1 MRHGLIL
8 SVFLAGLVVLV
19 WGRISADPF
28 AYDEADY
35 MYAASLGL
43 AANYTDTPAQSF
55 ADFLHTGLNRGR
67 DAGQRASL
75 SEAVRASNDV
85 NFYRHWHGP
94 VAFYWWMAGR
104 ARGLDEHGLRA
115 AMLAFHIMTLL
126 AIYFGCLWVLS
137 GVAGQLAAVLCSAM
151 CVFSYP
157 LVRTSLEIA
166 PHGVFVPFVVIS
178 LMLLAKAAQTGEA
191 KYWRI
196 GLVPL
201 AFAFATLEVA
211 LVLVVTYAGFA
222 WVERK
227 RFFGGWPRARVLRWL
242 GVSVLLFAILV
253 VALWPGALSKLAFVK
268 AYAFMAYLALFR
280 KSPWGNVSLLDT
292 WLIRMGSAPV
302 EWALIALGVVTFVRK
317 PLRAALPFLV
327 FAVLMMGAT
336 LRVTTDSP
344 RYEAPF
350 LPALLVFA
358 GLSIA
363 NVLSEREP
371 RLGFAVALTACI
383 LLFADSFRQT
393 LAHHFGPDG
402 HSNALITWLREHPL
416 DGRRVLVPQPDL
428 PAIHY
433 YFPRIQL
440 RSYADAVERAAAQD
454 QGGIDGVLYTD
465 GPIRY
470 DQVSNR

>member
-8 SVFLAGLVVLV
+8 TVFLAGLVVLA

-35 MYAASLGL
+35 MFAASLGL

-67 DAGQRASL
+67 DAGQRAAL
-75 SEAVRASNDV
+75 SEAVRGSNDV

-94 VAFYWWMAGR
+94 AAFYWWMAGR
-104 ARGLDEHGLRA
+104 AAGLDEHGLRA
-115 AMLAFHIMTLL
+115 AMLAFHVVTLL
-126 AIYFGCLWVLS
+126 SIYFGCLWILP
-137 GVAGQLAAVLCSAM
+137 GVAGQLAAVLCSGL

-166 PHGVFVPFVVIS
+166 PHGVFVPCVVIS
-178 LMLLAKAAQTGEA
+178 LMLLAKAVQTGQA

-196 GLVPL
+196 GLAPL
-201 AFAFATLEVA
+201 AFAFDTLEVA
-211 LVLVVTYAGFA
+211 LVLVATFAIFA
-222 WVERK
+222 WLERK
-227 RFFGGWPRARVLRWL
+227 RFFAGWPLARILRWL
-242 GVSVLLFAILV
+242 GVSVLLFTILV
-253 VALWPGALSKLAFVK
+253 VALWPGALLKLAFVK

-292 WLIRMGSAPV
+292 WLIRMSSAV
-302 EWALIALGVVTFVRK
+302 EWALIALGLVTFVRK
-317 PLRAALPFLV
+317 PWRPALPFLV
-327 FAVLMMGAT
+327 FAVLMIGAT
-336 LRVTTDSP
+336 LRVTTNSP

-363 NVLSEREP
+363 NALAERKP
-371 RLGFAVALTACI
+371 RLGFAVALTACV
-383 LLFADSFRQT
+383 LVFADSLRQT
-393 LAHHFGPDG
+393 LAHRFGPDG
-402 HSNALITWLREHPL
+402 HSIALISWLREHPL
-416 DGRRVLVPQPDL
+416 DGRRVLVPQNDL

-454 QGGIDGVLYTD
+454 QGGIDGVLYTN